1 MFNLVKRPCS
11 VDRRCDKMYS
21 NRRMPTESEKGKRF
35 KKEFQEKVRTFKDN
49 SKNGGKTLLVRA
61 SPVGHSPTTLHTH
74 EVTGSSPVVS
84 TSQKTPPCWVVFFDS
99 RKVRDSNPLQCDMPV
114 AYHNSQ
120 FKNWLSPY
128 EFALRQIQ
136 QSSPLVSTKRK
147 KSELFPC
154 GGWVRIFYQKIFPV
168 KFLHLRA
175 CRIARLTD
183 AFCVPL

>member
-1 MFNLVKRPCS
+1 MI
-11 VDRRCDKMYS
+11 RCIH
-21 NRRMPTESEKGKRF
+21 TEECRLNQKKENGLRKNF
-35 KKEFQEKVRTFKDN
+35 KKKFGLFKDN

-84 TSQKTPPCWVVFFDS
+84 TSQKTPPCWVAFFYS
-99 RKVRDSNPLQCDMPV
+99 RKVGDSNPLQCDMPV

-136 QSSPLVSTKRK
+136 QSSPLVSTTYE
-147 KSELFPC
+147 KSELLPC
-154 GGWVRIFYQKIFPV
+154 WGWIRIFCLYQGYFTLSFVPAVPV
-168 KFLHLRA
+168 
-175 CRIARLTD
+175 
-183 AFCVPL
+183 